1 MTSTVS
7 TGIPNGPYSGPVFSK
22 SCPPGSIELMGSNT
36 WEGVYFVFIKLAE
49 LGTALVQAPPSQAVV
64 DTPDQV
70 FAEVLAEVDDEATVG
85 TAMPLRPHHNLDRD
99 DLETLPRLQHT
110 STSAAAAPQFRN
122 QVDSNHNANSTAPRL
137 AHVPPESSNRG
148 QVEPIM
154 ELSSMP
160 LPQQRQQ
167 REHNHD
173 SESDFASRST
183 RSVHNRDGAASAPP
197 PQQRSQSEH
206 ASTTRRRATTR
217 RLARAMA
224 IVRYSIF
231 GRR

>member
-1 MTSTVS
+1 MVYIRTCNEDRRTHCSDVMWTIDTSVHVNVHLNFRSESHVSKTGAATWLRTEGWRRNTSLKSTFS

-49 LGTALVQAPPSQAVV
+49 LGTALVQAPPSTPVV

-110 STSAAAAPQFRN
+110 STSAA
-122 QVDSNHNANSTAPRL
+122 
-137 AHVPPESSNRG
+137 
-148 QVEPIM
+148 
-154 ELSSMP
+154 
-160 LPQQRQQ
+160 
-167 REHNHD
+167 
-173 SESDFASRST
+173 
-183 RSVHNRDGAASAPP
+183 
-197 PQQRSQSEH
+197 
-206 ASTTRRRATTR
+206 
-217 RLARAMA
+217 
-224 IVRYSIF
+224 
-231 GRR
+231 